1 MKKNLLPIIFI
12 LTLSG
17 CASTHNDVLGTS
29 QSQVQMRNYQSRSY
43 DTNDKAMV
51 LRAVISTMQDLGFI
65 IERADEKL
73 GTISGTSYASY
84 GTGTQ
89 YVQSSKLTVSVRTI
103 NNKQTIVRANAQ
115 IGLKA
120 LDEPVPYQN
129 FFNALGQSLFLE
141 AHEVE

>member
-1 MKKNLLPIIFI
+1 MKKILSSLIII
-12 LTLSG
+12 IALTG

-29 QSQVQMRNYQSRSY
+29 QSQVQMRNYQSRSF
-43 DTNDKAMV
+43 DTNDKSLV

-73 GTISGTSYASY
+73 GTISGTSFSHIHA
-84 GTGTQ
+84 
-89 YVQSSKLTVSVRTI
+89 SKLTVSIRAI
-103 NNKQTIVRANAQ
+103 NDKQIVVRANGQ
-115 IGLKA
+115 VGLKA
-120 LDEPVPYQN
+120 LDNPIPYQN